1 MYIGST
7 AKERKDHF
15 IVIEN
20 DDIPENIFQLM
31 QEKQIF
37 NLIIDGNTC
46 DVSVLISPEFIQ
58 IFEHINIVHLSNI
71 VIKKSEFLYI
81 LNKVIRLEIKGCKY
95 IGKEPINWLMFTRL
109 EELFTIYS
117 KRFQNLFRHP
127 TLKTIF
133 LEKFSEENFEFPQ
146 NKILETFSIEKSVTC
161 DWSSLINF
169 RNLKALYFVEIKSL
183 IYVYWLQNFK
193 SLQEI
198 DLSLCKNVENIME
211 EISKIKTLTYIHIY
225 QSGIITTLQ
234 SLSKLENLQEL
245 IIDNKGILQDKNI
258 KFLNDSPNLEYNIE
272 VGTFSAGSN

>member
-198 DLSLCKNVENIME
+198 DLSLCKNVENIIE

-272 VGTFSAGSN
+272 VGTFSAGNN

>member
-58 IFEHINIVHLSNI
+58 IFEYINIVHLSNI

-146 NKILETFSIEKSVTC
+146 NKILETFSLEKSVTC

>member
-95 IGKEPINWLMFTRL
+95 IGKEPINWLKFTRL

-127 TLKTIF
+127 TLITIF

-272 VGTFSAGSN
+272 VGTFSAGNN

>member
-46 DVSVLISPEFIQ
+46 DVSVLISSKFIQ

-95 IGKEPINWLMFTRL
+95 IGKEPINWLIFTRL

>member
-272 VGTFSAGSN
+272 VGTFSAGNN